1 MRRPWPYGLS
11 KNILKSVRAL
21 GFRVVGFRGLGSRVV
36 TFVAGWFDS
45 KTPRPPPRVCKA
57 AGGANDAF
65 GLLPGLLP
73 QVRLLQEDL
82 GDQGMMPTRIYGTS

>member
-45 KTPRPPPRVCKA
+45 KTTRPPPECAKLPEVPMMLSVCFLVCFPK
-57 AGGANDAF
+57 F
-65 GLLPGLLP
+65 GFFKKISEVKG
-73 QVRLLQEDL
+73 
-82 GDQGMMPTRIYGTS
+82 